1 MIAGPDGSDHAG
13 GGPRSGAPH
22 DALPVLVLAVLVLGY
37 LPEFLV
43 ELAREGAVAG
53 VTVRG
58 AAVDGL

>member
-1 MIAGPDGSDHAG
+1 MIAGPDGSHADD
-13 GGPRSGAPH
+13 GPPSGAPY
-22 DALPVLVLAVLVLGY
+22 DALPMLVLAVLVLGC